1 MPRGT
6 TRPPASLPASQLV
19 LVGSRWS
26 MGHSHTRLDHH
37 HHRYRGFS
45 QRQTPT
51 LIFVRTVEGHP
62 LLCTD
67 PQIEIHNFTQ
77 RTIIL
82 NTAKEMS
89 IVKPTSNCIS
99 LKVEHELD
107 FVTTE
112 QPSRPSP
119 PTPTAL
125 NSRRASLD
133 HDAKTRRDTQL
144 VVDLNRA
151 GLPPSRGLHHW

>member
-1 MPRGT
+1 M
-6 TRPPASLPASQLV
+6 
-19 LVGSRWS
+19 
-26 MGHSHTRLDHH
+26 
-37 HHRYRGFS
+37 
-45 QRQTPT
+45 
-51 LIFVRTVEGHP
+51 
-62 LLCTD
+62 
-67 PQIEIHNFTQ
+67 
-77 RTIIL
+77 
-82 NTAKEMS
+82 
-89 IVKPTSNCIS
+89 KPTSNCIS